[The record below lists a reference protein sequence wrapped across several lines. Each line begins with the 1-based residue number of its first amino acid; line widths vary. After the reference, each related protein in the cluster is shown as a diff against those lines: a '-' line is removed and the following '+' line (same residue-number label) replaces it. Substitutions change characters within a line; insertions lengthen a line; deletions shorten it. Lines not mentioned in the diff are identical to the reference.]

1 MYPSRV
7 AESLGMLGETNRL
20 ESDLI
25 CFLKFTAQ
33 ETRIQDAIAEGQKT
47 QTEEMRV
54 MLDDM
59 KAKLGRG

>member
-1 MYPSRV
+1 MI
-7 AESLGMLGETNRL
+7 GETNRL

-33 ETRIQDAIAEGQKT
+33 ETRIQAGVADAQGK
-47 QTEEMRV
+47 QTEEMRM

-59 KAKLGRG
+59 KAKLAR